1 MSSRTNT
8 LRMGLIRESLLRFNE
23 HKEMNKR
30 MSIDGKFF
38 ADLAKEVGLNTS
50 HLDVLGERQHWEIVV
65 GGDLLERLVGIQR
78 QFERLAVMGDDEY
91 RGFYIEVPRP
101 TPEEWGDAEELI
113 ALGEYDSREAFLA
126 DWLAFN
132 PMETRWFHV
141 ASSRYGD
148 SRSLRVTDRK
158 RTMFIITNC
167 PACADGAPD
176 DAWYRDI
183 LTRLF
188 DYLER
193 MIDVVVAN
201 PNGFNDYVAQN
212 LPYQQRIGRISQK
225 EFNRIVPNCKI
236 EVEDKETAIKALED
250 SVHGRS
256 VPPLETMTIRRYCS
270 YYRIANEA
278 YEAYYRKRGASGRV
292 YEDPQDVPEELRDV
306 AYYKRMKFVD
316 VEALYD
322 IDSPA
327 DFVRFATDHY
337 GELGLSRLN
346 IFASN
351 KRQQGWIIVVS
362 NSYTA
367 NVGLAIEVA
376 TALYKAGAPLL
387 IYDAEK
393 LLRIL
398 REEDWVRLIPDSFH
412 NYMGYQEEGI
422 VYELP
427 WEYECSDD
435 GDSPLT
441 KEQYHA
447 IVSLTEWQT
456 EERVK
461 PIA

>member
-1 MSSRTNT
+1 
-8 LRMGLIRESLLRFNE
+8 
-23 HKEMNKR
+23 
-30 MSIDGKFF
+30 MSIDRKFL

-65 GGDLLERLVGIQR
+65 GGDMLERLVGIQR

-91 RGFYIEVPRP
+91 RGFYVEVPRP
-101 TPEEWGDAEELI
+101 APEEWGDAEELI
-113 ALGEYDSREAFLA
+113 ASGEYDSREAFLA

-141 ASSRYGD
+141 ASTRYGD

-167 PACADGAPD
+167 PACADGVPD
-176 DAWYRDI
+176 DVWCRDI

-201 PNGFNDYVAQN
+201 PDGFNDYVAHN
-212 LPYQQRIGRISQK
+212 LPYQQRTGRIAQR
-225 EFNRIVPNCKI
+225 ELNRIVPNCKI
-236 EVEDKETAIKALED
+236 VVEDPETAIKALED

-278 YEAYYRKRGASGRV
+278 YEAYYRNRGASGRI
-292 YEDPQDVPEELRDV
+292 YEDSQDVLEELRDV

-316 VEALYD
+316 VETLYD
-322 IDSPA
+322 IDSPE
-327 DFVRFATDHY
+327 DFIRFATDHY

-351 KRQQGWIIVVS
+351 KCQQGWMIVVS
-362 NSYTA
+362 NSYSA

-398 REEDWVRLIPDSFH
+398 REEDWVRLVPISFH
-412 NYMGYQEEGI
+412 NYMDYQEEGT
-422 VYELP
+422 VYEVLRK
-427 WEYECSDD
+427 YDCSDD

-441 KEQYHA
+441 REQYHA
-447 IVSLTEWQT
+447 IVSLTEWQP
-456 EERVK
+456 EE
-461 PIA
+461 

>member
-1 MSSRTNT
+1 
-8 LRMGLIRESLLRFNE
+8 
-23 HKEMNKR
+23 

-65 GGDLLERLVGIQR
+65 GGNMLGRLVGIQR

-101 TPEEWGDAEELI
+101 APEEWGDAEELI
-113 ALGEYDSREAFLA
+113 ASGEYDSREAFLA

-141 ASSRYGD
+141 ASTRYGD

-256 VPPLETMTIRRYCS
+256 VPPLETMTIRQYCS

-292 YEDPQDVPEELRDV
+292 YEDPQGVPEELREV

-316 VEALYD
+316 VETLYD

-327 DFVRFATDHY
+327 DFIRFATDHY

-351 KRQQGWIIVVS
+351 KRQKGWMIVVS
-362 NSYTA
+362 NSYSA

-387 IYDAEK
+387 IYDAER

-398 REEDWVRLIPDSFH
+398 REEDYVRLIPDSFH
-412 NYMGYQEEGI
+412 NYMGYQEEGS

-447 IVSLTEWQT
+447 IVSLTEWQP
-456 EERVK
+456 EAQVK

>member
-1 MSSRTNT
+1 
-8 LRMGLIRESLLRFNE
+8 
-23 HKEMNKR
+23 
-30 MSIDGKFF
+30 MSIDRKLL
-38 ADLAKEVGLNTS
+38 ADLAKTVGLNTS
-50 HLDVLGERQHWEIVV
+50 HLDVLGDRQHWEIVV
-65 GGDLLERLVGIQR
+65 GGGLLERLVDIQR
-78 QFERLAVMGDDEY
+78 QFKRLAVMGDDEY

-113 ALGEYDSREAFLA
+113 ASGEYDSREAFLA

-141 ASSRYGD
+141 ASTRYGD

-176 DAWYRDI
+176 DAWFGDI

-188 DYLER
+188 DYLQR
-193 MIDVVVAN
+193 LIDVVVADLDR
-201 PNGFNDYVAQN
+201 FNDYVAHN
-212 LPYQQRIGRISQK
+212 LPYQQRTGRIAQK
-225 EFNRIVPNCKI
+225 ELNRIVPNCKI

-250 SVHGRS
+250 SMHERS
-256 VPPLETMTIRRYCS
+256 MPLLETMTIRLYCT

-316 VEALYD
+316 VETLYD
-322 IDSPA
+322 IDSTE
-327 DFVRFATDHY
+327 DFIRFATDHY

-351 KRQQGWIIVVS
+351 KRQQGWMIVVS
-362 NSYTA
+362 NSYSA

-376 TALYKAGAPLL
+376 TALYKAGVPLL
-387 IYDAEK
+387 IYDAER

-398 REEDWVRLIPDSFH
+398 REEDWVRLIPSSFH
-412 NYMGYQEEGI
+412 NYMGYQEEGT

-427 WEYECSDD
+427 WKYECSDD
-435 GDSPLT
+435 SNSVLT
-441 KEQYHA
+441 KEQYQA
-447 IVSLTEWQT
+447 IISLAEWHP
-456 EERVK
+456 EEQVK

>member
-1 MSSRTNT
+1 
-8 LRMGLIRESLLRFNE
+8 MGLIWESLLRFNE
-23 HKEMNKR
+23 LTEMNERK
-30 MSIDGKFF
+30 SIDRKLL
-38 ADLAKEVGLNTS
+38 ADLAKVVGLDTS
-50 HLDVLGERQHWEIVV
+50 HLEVLGERQHWEIVV
-65 GGDLLERLVGIQR
+65 GGDMLERLVGIQR

-113 ALGEYDSREAFLA
+113 AFGEYDSREAFLA

-141 ASSRYGD
+141 ASTRYGD
-148 SRSLRVTDRK
+148 SRSIRVTDRK
-158 RTMFIITNC
+158 RTRFIITNRS
-167 PACADGAPD
+167 ACADGEPD
-176 DAWYRDI
+176 DTWCREI

-193 MIDVVVAN
+193 LIDIVVAN
-201 PNGFNDYVAQN
+201 PNGFNDYVAHN
-212 LPYQQRIGRISQK
+212 LPYQQRTGRIAQK
-225 EFNRIVPNCKI
+225 EFNRIVPNLKI
-236 EVEDKETAIKALED
+236 EVEDQETGIKALEE

-256 VPPLETMTIRRYCS
+256 VPPLESMTIRLYCT

-292 YEDPQDVPEELRDV
+292 YEDQQDVPEELRDV

-327 DFVRFATDHY
+327 DFIRFATDHY

-351 KRQQGWIIVVS
+351 KRQKGWMIVVS
-362 NSYTA
+362 NSYSA

-387 IYDAEK
+387 IYDAER

-398 REEDWVRLIPDSFH
+398 REEDYVRLIPDSFH
-412 NYMGYQEEGI
+412 NYMGYQEEGS

-435 GDSPLT
+435 VDSPLT
-441 KEQYHA
+441 REQYQA
-447 IVSLTEWQT
+447 IVSLAEWQP
-456 EERVK
+456 EEQVK